1 MHLSSAFPMAILSA
15 TLLATPTARAENG
28 LVSVKSSHDVAR
40 TVERLEAALKEKEVA
55 LVAKVDH
62 AAGAARVGEKL
73 RPTVLLVFGNPKLGT
88 PLLQCAQT
96 AGIDLPQKAL
106 VWQDEKGQT
115 WLTYNDPRYIASR
128 HAAGECGDVVRKTA
142 AALEGLAAAATK
154 P

>member
-1 MHLSSAFPMAILSA
+1 VHHMQPLRLAVLSA
-15 TLLATPTARAENG
+15 ALLAAVSARGESG
-28 LVSVKSSHDVAR
+28 LVSVKSSHDVTG
-40 TVERLEAALKEKEVA
+40 TVERLEAALKEKDVP

-62 AAGAARVGEKL
+62 SAGAARVGEVL

-88 PLLQCAQT
+88 PLLRCAQT

-106 VWQDEKGQT
+106 VWQDEKGQA
-115 WLTYNDPRYIASR
+115 WFTYNDPRYIAMR
-128 HAAGECGDVVRKTA
+128 HGARDCGDVLGKTA

>member
-1 MHLSSAFPMAILSA
+1 MHLSSAKKIAILSA
-15 TLLATPTARAENG
+15 TLLAVPAARAENG

-40 TVERLEAALKEKEVA
+40 TAERLEAALKEKDVA

-106 VWQDEKGQT
+106 VWQDEKGQ
-115 WLTYNDPRYIASR
+115 A
-128 HAAGECGDVVRKTA
+128 
-142 AALEGLAAAATK
+142 
-154 P
+154 

>member
-1 MHLSSAFPMAILSA
+1 MHHSSAFPMAILSA
-15 TLLATPTARAENG
+15 ILLATPAARAENG

-40 TVERLEAALKEKEVA
+40 TVERLEAALKEKDVA

-62 AAGAARVGEKL
+62 AAGAARIGEKL

-115 WLTYNDPRYIASR
+115 WLTYNDPRYIATR
-128 HAAGECGDVVRKTA
+128 HGAGECGDVVRKTA

>member
-1 MHLSSAFPMAILSA
+1 MHLSNAFRMAVLSA
-15 TLLATPTARAENG
+15 TLLATPAALAESG

-40 TVERLEAALKEKEVA
+40 TVERLEAALKEKDVA

-62 AAGAARVGEKL
+62 AAGAARIGEKL

-106 VWQDEKGQT
+106 VWQDEKGQ
-115 WLTYNDPRYIASR
+115 A
-128 HAAGECGDVVRKTA
+128 
-142 AALEGLAAAATK
+142 
-154 P
+154 